1 MNNSVSRLKLEG
13 FKITSRNQE
22 AVYMSKGADHRVV
35 LQDGQVKR
43 GQPKHRGLMR

>member
-35 LQDGQVKR
+35 MQNGQVKR
-43 GQPKHRGLMR
+43 GQPMYRGK

>member
-22 AVYMSKGADHRVV
+22 AVYMSKGADHWVV
-35 LQDGQVKR
+35 LQNGQVKR
-43 GQPKHRGLMR
+43 GQPAHRGR

>member
-1 MNNSVSRLKLEG
+1 MISSVETLKAEG

-35 LQDGQVKR
+35 LQNGQVKR
-43 GQPKHRGLMR
+43 SQPMHRGK

>member
-35 LQDGQVKR
+35 MQNGQVKR
-43 GQPKHRGLMR
+43 GQPAHRGK

>member
-13 FKITSRNQE
+13 FKVTSRNQE

-35 LQDGQVKR
+35 LQNGQVKR
-43 GQPKHRGLMR
+43 GQPMHRGK

>member
-1 MNNSVSRLKLEG
+1 MNNSVSRLKMDG

-35 LQDGQVKR
+35 IQNGQVKR
-43 GQPKHRGLMR
+43 GQPAHRGR

>member
-22 AVYMSKGADHRVV
+22 AVYMSNGADHRVV

-43 GQPKHRGLMR
+43 GQPAHRGK

>member
-1 MNNSVSRLKLEG
+1 MNQSVERLKIEG

-35 LQDGQVKR
+35 LQNGLVKR
-43 GQPKHRGLMR
+43 GKPAHRGR

>member
-1 MNNSVSRLKLEG
+1 MNNSVSRLKTDG

-35 LQDGQVKR
+35 LQSGQVKR
-43 GQPKHRGLMR
+43 GQPMHRGK

>member
-1 MNNSVSRLKLEG
+1 MNESVERLKIEG

-35 LQDGQVKR
+35 MQNGQVKR
-43 GQPKHRGLMR
+43 GQPAHRGK

>member
-1 MNNSVSRLKLEG
+1 MNNSVSRLKMDG

-35 LQDGQVKR
+35 LQSGQVKR
-43 GQPKHRGLMR
+43 GQPMHRGK

>member
-22 AVYMSKGADHRVV
+22 VVYMSKGADHRVV
-35 LQDGQVKR
+35 LQNGQVKR
-43 GQPKHRGLMR
+43 GQPTHRGK

>member
-35 LQDGQVKR
+35 LQSGQVKR
-43 GQPKHRGLMR
+43 GKPMHRGK

>member
-1 MNNSVSRLKLEG
+1 MNNSVSRLKMEG

-35 LQDGQVKR
+35 LQNGQVKR
-43 GQPKHRGLMR
+43 GQPAHRGK

>member
-13 FKITSRNQE
+13 FKITSRNKE

-35 LQDGQVKR
+35 LQNGQVKR
-43 GQPKHRGLMR
+43 GQPAHRGK